1 MRCTLRTARSEIGLY
16 LTRWTVMRI
25 DKTLLNLDEPRDY
38 HAGVGA
44 NAALPIPTNVLFFRR
59 TTRQK
64 LQQEALQ
71 NRSHHR
77 YVLVFNLG
85 VSGSVHV
92 DNLLL
97 PLHAGEALLVLPF
110 QFHHFSHL
118 AAENI
123 EWLFCTFE
131 MAEGVFLEPFRNRVL
146 SPRRGSI
153 QAMDL
158 LLTDWHRCRDEARG
172 GEMQEMQLQVL
183 LLYLLTSLRDDL
195 QVQAFDLPPEPKGAL
210 LRSVNRL
217 LAEWRGRQVGA
228 GDLADGLGMSVSRL
242 RAVFKETAGVPLG
255 RYMLNYRLNRAMAL
269 LRTTDLP
276 IAEIAEEAGFGSPQ
290 AFSRIFKQK
299 LGHTPCAYRRT

>member
-1 MRCTLRTARSEIGLY
+1 
-16 LTRWTVMRI
+16 MRI
-25 DKTLLNLDEPRDY
+25 DRTLLKLDEPRDY
-38 HAGVGA
+38 HAGIGG
-44 NAALPIPTNVLFFRR
+44 NAALPIPINILFFLRS
-59 TTRQK
+59 TRQK

-77 YVLVFNLG
+77 YVLIFNLG
-85 VSGSVHV
+85 VSGTVHV
-92 DNLLL
+92 DNLLM
-97 PLHAGEALLVLPF
+97 PLQPGEALLILPY

-118 AAENI
+118 AAEKI

-131 MAEGVFLEPFRNRVL
+131 MGEGTFLEPFRNRVL
-146 SPRRGSI
+146 TPRRGSR
-153 QAMDL
+153 QALDL
-158 LLTDWHRCRDEARG
+158 LLTDWHRCRDAARRG
-172 GEMQEMQLQVL
+172 NMQEMQLQIL

-195 QVQAFDLPPEPKGAL
+195 QAQAFDLPPEPKGAL

-276 IAEIAEEAGFGSPQ
+276 IAAIAEEVGFGSPQ

-299 LGHTPCAYRRT
+299 LEKTPRAYRHSS